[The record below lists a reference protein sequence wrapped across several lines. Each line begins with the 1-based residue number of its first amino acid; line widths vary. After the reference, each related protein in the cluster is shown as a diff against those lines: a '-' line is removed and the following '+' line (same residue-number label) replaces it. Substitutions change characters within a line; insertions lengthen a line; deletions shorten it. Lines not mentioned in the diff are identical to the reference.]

1 MSINFRKRF
10 FLVVRLK
17 RAPMPTS
24 KSYADFILE
33 QLSGLPEIA
42 SRQMMGEYILYYRDK
57 VIGGIYDDRFLVKP
71 VKAAR
76 ERMPEAPY
84 QLPYE
89 GAKEM
94 LLVDNVDNRD
104 FLEDLIT
111 SMYDEL
117 PEVKKKKKA

>member
-1 MSINFRKRF
+1 
-10 FLVVRLK
+10 
-17 RAPMPTS
+17 MPTS

-76 ERMPEAPY
+76 KRMPEAPY
-84 QLPYE
+84 QLPY
-89 GAKEM
+89 
-94 LLVDNVDNRD
+94 
-104 FLEDLIT
+104 
-111 SMYDEL
+111 
-117 PEVKKKKKA
+117 

>member
-1 MSINFRKRF
+1 
-10 FLVVRLK
+10 
-17 RAPMPTS
+17 MPTS

-84 QLPYE
+84 QLRRRCCWWT
-89 GAKEM
+89 M
-94 LLVDNVDNRD
+94 WTTVISLR
-104 FLEDLIT
+104 I
-111 SMYDEL
+111 
-117 PEVKKKKKA
+117 